1 MTFEASEV
9 FFDPFYLTG
18 DASANN
24 EQRDFM
30 IGHSLSA
37 RLLLVVYV
45 EHREQMR
52 IISVRITTRTE
63 RKLMN
68 KSDEEFELRLR
79 LRVIDLIANSHA
91 FKPKAS
97 SMHLSLSA
105 AVDA

>member
-45 EHREQMR
+45 EREERIR
-52 IISVRITTRTE
+52 IISAHVQQ
-63 RKLMN
+63 
-68 KSDEEFELRLR
+68 
-79 LRVIDLIANSHA
+79 
-91 FKPKAS
+91 
-97 SMHLSLSA
+97 
-105 AVDA
+105 